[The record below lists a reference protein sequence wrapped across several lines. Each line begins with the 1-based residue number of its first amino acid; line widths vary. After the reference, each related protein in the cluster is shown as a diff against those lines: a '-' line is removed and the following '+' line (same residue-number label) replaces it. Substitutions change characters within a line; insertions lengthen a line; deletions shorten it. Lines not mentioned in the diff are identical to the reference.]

1 MQIKEVII
9 MTVS

>member
-9 MTVS
+9 MTAS